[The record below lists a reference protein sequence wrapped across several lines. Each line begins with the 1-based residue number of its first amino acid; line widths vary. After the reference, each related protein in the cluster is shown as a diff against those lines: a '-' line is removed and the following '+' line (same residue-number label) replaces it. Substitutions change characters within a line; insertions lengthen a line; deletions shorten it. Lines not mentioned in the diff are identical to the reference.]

1 MSEATPI
8 YYLIFAAAALMIG
21 MGKGGLGVAFA
32 ALATPLMALVLPVG
46 QALAVVLVIQMTA
59 DVFAVGAHWRR
70 WDTKLAALLIPGAL
84 AGVVVGTFFITAVSP
99 QALRTT
105 LAVVILLFT
114 AYKLFER
121 SFLRGVVY
129 RPRPWHSPL
138 AGAISGFTSAVANNG
153 GPPVTIYLLMHNLQ
167 PRTFIATTAI
177 FFLLLNYIKLPF
189 YLYAGLFDWDLLR
202 SALPLLVLAPI
213 GVWIGKAFVLRV
225 NKDVYERVI
234 LLFLVLSALLV
245 LVT

>member
-1 MSEATPI
+1 V
-8 YYLIFAAAALMIG
+8 IFAIAALMIG

-32 ALATPLMALVLPVG
+32 SLATPLMALVLPVG
-46 QALAVVLVIQMTA
+46 EALAVVLVIQMTA
-59 DVFAVGAHWRR
+59 DIFAVGAHWRR

-84 AGVVVGTFFITAVSP
+84 AGVAVGTLFITNVSP

-121 SFLRGVVY
+121 TFLRGLVY
-129 RPRPWHSPL
+129 RPKPWHSPL
-138 AGAISGFTSAVANNG
+138 AGGISGFTSAVANNG

-177 FFLLLNYIKLPF
+177 FFFLLNYIKLPF
-189 YLYAGLFDWDLLR
+189 YLYADLFDWALLR
-202 SALPLLVLAPI
+202 SALWILPLAPV

-225 NKDVYERVI
+225 NKELYDRMI
-234 LLFLVLSALLV
+234 LLFLVISALLV
-245 LVT
+245 LFT